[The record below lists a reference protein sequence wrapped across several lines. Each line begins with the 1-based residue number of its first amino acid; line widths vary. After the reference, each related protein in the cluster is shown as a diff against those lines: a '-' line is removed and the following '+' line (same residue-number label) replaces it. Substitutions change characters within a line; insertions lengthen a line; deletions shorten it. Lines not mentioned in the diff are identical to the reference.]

1 MGHQVIEAATVDE
14 ALALSDIPGLNWV
27 ISDLRLGPE
36 DGVSLLT
43 QLAHRAPGLQLAL
56 MTSVPATD
64 PRREEAASR
73 WPVLPKPVDRVQLAR
88 LFCTGRG
95 GMNEPLVTIL
105 DDEPQIRTMLSDA
118 LTEAGFR
125 TAAFA
130 RATEFEAALKRQTP
144 DVCLVDLGLP
154 DRDGLALVHRLALES
169 GAAIIIISGRA
180 QVQDR
185 VTGLELGADD
195 YIIKPFDPA
204 EVVARIRARL
214 RVPASAP
221 KPWRR
226 RSSTAGPRISTAT
239 CWSRTTATEV
249 ALSHAEGEVLRLFPR
264 KPQAP
269 DFPQQMQESL
279 GGAAGESFDRAMDVR
294 ISRLRTKLG
303 EDPKNPRLIKTI
315 YGAGYIF
322 LGDVTWR

>member
-1 MGHQVIEAATVDE
+1 MSADH
-14 ALALSDIPGLNWV
+14 
-27 ISDLRLGPE
+27 
-36 DGVSLLT
+36 
-43 QLAHRAPGLQLAL
+43 
-56 MTSVPATD
+56 
-64 PRREEAASR
+64 
-73 WPVLPKPVDRVQLAR
+73 
-88 LFCTGRG
+88 
-95 GMNEPLVTIL
+95 PLVAIL
-105 DDEPQIRTMLSDA
+105 DDEPEIRRMLSDA
-118 LTEAGFR
+118 LEEAGFR
-125 TAAFA
+125 TTCYG
-130 RATEFEAALKRQTP
+130 RATEFEAGLKRSSP

-214 RVPASAP
+214 RKGRNEGPAQAQ
-221 KPWRR
+221 
-226 RSSTAGPRISTAT
+226 TAHFAGWTAHFD
-239 CWSRTTATEV
+239 RYLLV
-249 ALSHAEGEVLRLFPR
+249 AEDGAETSFSHAEGEVLRLFLESPNR
-264 KPQAP
+264 LITRA
-269 DFPQQMQESL
+269 QMQESL

-294 ISRLRTKLG
+294 ISRLRTKLR

-322 LGDVTWR
+322 LGEVRWS